1 MLPLPKE
8 TARLILRSPSAQDA
22 HVVQQAIEE
31 SFADL
36 HPWMAWA
43 ESLQTIEET
52 HAFLAGAESRFHLRE
67 DFGVTG
73 FLRDSGEFVLG
84 TGLHPRNWRVPRFE
98 IGYWC
103 RTSMQGRGFVTEAVM
118 ALTRM
123 AFEDMGAHRVEIRC
137 DARNTRSRRVAERA
151 GYRLE
156 ATLRNDDRAN
166 DGSLRDTAVYA
177 FLRSEFDDRG

>member
-22 HVVQQAIEE
+22 PVVQQAVEE

-36 HPWMAWA
+36 HPWMPWA
-43 ESLQTIEET
+43 ESLQTLEET
-52 HAFLAGAESRFHLRE
+52 RAFLAGAESRFHLGE

-73 FLRDSGEFVLG
+73 FLQESGEFVLG

-103 RTSMQGRGFVTEAVM
+103 RTSMQGRGLVTEAVM

-123 AFEDMGAHRVEIRC
+123 AFEAMGANRVEIRC
-137 DARNTRSRRVAERA
+137 DARNTRSCRVAERA

-177 FLRSEFDDRG
+177 FLRSDFDDRG